1 MSHIFCHTNICHA
14 FCVTVCHPRSSNPT
28 PLQIINTQIVTTL
41 SNLLLYIVMSHIILH
56 IIFVTNFLSQLFITL
71 YDANLCHTTCAAC
84 SMSQS
89 LGDKESA
96 HFMSQKACHTQ
107 YLAGS
112 IPQTLF
118 ISLNHKSKKVS
129 QSHSGAVF
137 TTLYFLRNFFISIS
151 YDVFSPKNYKI
162 FQSWLGSFMYKTICY
177 FLQFI
182 NKTSQSL
189 KTH

>member
-1 MSHIFCHTNICHA
+1 MI
-14 FCVTVCHPRSSNPT
+14 
-28 PLQIINTQIVTTL
+28 Q
-41 SNLLLYIVMSHIILH
+41 
-56 IIFVTNFLSQLFITL
+56 
-71 YDANLCHTTCAAC
+71 NLCHTTCAAC

-107 YLAGS
+107 YPAGS

-137 TTLYFLRNFFISIS
+137 TTLHFLRNFLI
-151 YDVFSPKNYKI
+151 YDVFSLKLYNF
-162 FQSWLGSFMYKTICY
+162 FQSWLGSFQHKIIWY